1 MFLNHQFT
9 IDFMI
14 PVRKGHAEP
23 CYISKSFIQT
33 VKQSKGA
40 GGRIGRFVSG
50 EVRDLNLF
58 RRAATINLSKRQ
70 LWRLVCLIWSALVV
84 RTTWADLYYCQETG
98 AVSIDPHQ
106 SSVIDEDSPGI
117 AQRRWLVDTDRGWH
131 RAEFPGYRGSCQ
143 IENGYV
149 VCRTENIAF
158 GEATLSIHPNGTS
171 FVVVYTDYGLG
182 ALAIVGK
189 CNERDAS

>member
-1 MFLNHQFT
+1 MS
-9 IDFMI
+9 D
-14 PVRKGHAEP
+14 
-23 CYISKSFIQT
+23 
-33 VKQSKGA
+33 
-40 GGRIGRFVSG
+40 

-58 RRAATINLSKRQ
+58 RRAVTINSRKHQ
-70 LWRLVCLIWSALVV
+70 LLRVVCLIWSALVV
-84 RTTWADLYYCQETG
+84 QAARADLYSCEETG

-106 SSVIDEDSPGI
+106 SSVIDEDS
-117 AQRRWLVDTDRGWH
+117 AKRRWLVDTDQGWH

-158 GEATLSIHPNGTS
+158 GEATLSIHPNRTS

-182 ALAIVGK
+182 ALAFVGK
-189 CNERDAS
+189 CNEQDAS

>member
-1 MFLNHQFT
+1 MS
-9 IDFMI
+9 D
-14 PVRKGHAEP
+14 
-23 CYISKSFIQT
+23 
-33 VKQSKGA
+33 
-40 GGRIGRFVSG
+40 

-58 RRAATINLSKRQ
+58 RRAASINSRKHQ
-70 LWRLVCLIWSALVV
+70 LLRVVCLIWSALVV
-84 RTTWADLYYCQETG
+84 QAARADLYSCQETG

-106 SSVIDEDSPGI
+106 SSVLDEDN
-117 AQRRWLVDTDRGWH
+117 AQRRWLVDTDHGWH

-158 GEATLSIHPNGTS
+158 GEATLSIHPNRTS

-189 CNERDAS
+189 CNEQDAS

>member
-1 MFLNHQFT
+1 MS
-9 IDFMI
+9 D
-14 PVRKGHAEP
+14 
-23 CYISKSFIQT
+23 
-33 VKQSKGA
+33 
-40 GGRIGRFVSG
+40 
-50 EVRDLNLF
+50 EVGYLNLF
-58 RRAATINLSKRQ
+58 RRAVMINSRKHQ
-70 LWRLVCLIWSALVV
+70 LLRVVCLIWSALAVQAA
-84 RTTWADLYYCQETG
+84 WADLYSCQETG

-106 SSVIDEDSPGI
+106 SSVIDEDN
-117 AQRRWLVDTDRGWH
+117 AKRRWLVDTDHGWH

-158 GEATLSIHPNGTS
+158 GEATLSIHPNRTS

-189 CNERDAS
+189 CNEQDAS

>member
-1 MFLNHQFT
+1 M
-9 IDFMI
+9 
-14 PVRKGHAEP
+14 
-23 CYISKSFIQT
+23 
-33 VKQSKGA
+33 
-40 GGRIGRFVSG
+40 
-50 EVRDLNLF
+50 
-58 RRAATINLSKRQ
+58 
-70 LWRLVCLIWSALVV
+70 VV
-84 RTTWADLYYCQETG
+84 RTTWADLYSCHETG

-106 SSVIDEDSPGI
+106 SSVSDKDSAGI
-117 AQRRWLVDTDRGWH
+117 VQRMWLVDTDQGWH

-158 GEATLSIHPNGTS
+158 GEATLSIHPNRTS

-189 CNERDAS
+189 CKEQDAS

>member
-1 MFLNHQFT
+1 MP
-9 IDFMI
+9 D
-14 PVRKGHAEP
+14 
-23 CYISKSFIQT
+23 
-33 VKQSKGA
+33 
-40 GGRIGRFVSG
+40 

-58 RRAATINLSKRQ
+58 RRDVTINSRKHQ
-70 LWRLVCLIWSALVV
+70 LLRVVCLIWSALAVQAA
-84 RTTWADLYYCQETG
+84 WADLYSCQETG

-106 SSVIDEDSPGI
+106 SSVLDEDN
-117 AQRRWLVDTDRGWH
+117 AQRRWLVDTDHGWH

-158 GEATLSIHPNGTS
+158 GEATLSIHPNRTS

-189 CNERDAS
+189 CNEQDAS

>member
-1 MFLNHQFT
+1 MS
-9 IDFMI
+9 D
-14 PVRKGHAEP
+14 
-23 CYISKSFIQT
+23 
-33 VKQSKGA
+33 
-40 GGRIGRFVSG
+40 

-58 RRAATINLSKRQ
+58 RRAVTINSRKHQ
-70 LWRLVCLIWSALVV
+70 LLRVVCLIWSALVV
-84 RTTWADLYYCQETG
+84 QAARADLYSCEETG

-106 SSVIDEDSPGI
+106 SSVIDEDN
-117 AQRRWLVDTDRGWH
+117 AKRRWLVDTDHGWH
-131 RAEFPGYRGSCQ
+131 RAEFPCYRGYCK

-158 GEATLSIHPNGTS
+158 GEATLLIHPNRTS

-189 CNERDAS
+189 CNEQDAS

>member
-1 MFLNHQFT
+1 MS
-9 IDFMI
+9 D
-14 PVRKGHAEP
+14 
-23 CYISKSFIQT
+23 
-33 VKQSKGA
+33 
-40 GGRIGRFVSG
+40 
-50 EVRDLNLF
+50 EVGYLNLF
-58 RRAATINLSKRQ
+58 RRAVMINSRKHQ
-70 LWRLVCLIWSALVV
+70 LLRVVCLIWSALAVQAA
-84 RTTWADLYYCQETG
+84 WADLYSCQETG

-106 SSVIDEDSPGI
+106 SSVIDEDN
-117 AQRRWLVDTDRGWH
+117 AKRRWLVDTDQGWH

-158 GEATLSIHPNGTS
+158 GEATLSIHPNRTS

-189 CNERDAS
+189 CNEQDAS

>member
-1 MFLNHQFT
+1 MS
-9 IDFMI
+9 D
-14 PVRKGHAEP
+14 
-23 CYISKSFIQT
+23 
-33 VKQSKGA
+33 
-40 GGRIGRFVSG
+40 

-58 RRAATINLSKRQ
+58 RRAVTINSRKHQ
-70 LWRLVCLIWSALVV
+70 LLRVVCLIWSALVV
-84 RTTWADLYYCQETG
+84 QAARADLYSCEETG

-106 SSVIDEDSPGI
+106 SSVIDEDN
-117 AQRRWLVDTDRGWH
+117 AKRRWLVDTDHGWH
-131 RAEFPGYRGSCQ
+131 RAEFPGYRGYCK

-158 GEATLSIHPNGTS
+158 GEATLSIHPNRTS

-189 CNERDAS
+189 CNEQDAS